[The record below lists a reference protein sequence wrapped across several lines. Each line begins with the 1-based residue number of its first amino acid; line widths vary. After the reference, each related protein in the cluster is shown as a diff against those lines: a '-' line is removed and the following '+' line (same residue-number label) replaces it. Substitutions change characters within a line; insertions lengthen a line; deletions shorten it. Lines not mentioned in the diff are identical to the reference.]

1 MAPETRRVLVLG
13 GARSGKSAHAEALG
27 AAHGGP
33 LTYIATAQALD
44 AEMRERI
51 ACHRARRGG
60 SWRTL
65 EAPVDLEAAL
75 AAAAG
80 PGRFVLVDCITLWL
94 SNLMHAHADAEAS
107 VERLCAAL
115 CDLAGTIV
123 LVSNE
128 VGLGIVPDNALARS
142 YADQAG
148 LMNQN
153 VATAAGK
160 VVLMSAGLPQ
170 ILKDRAA

>member
-60 SWRTL
+60 SWQTL

-94 SNLMHAHADAEAS
+94 SNLMLAHADAEDA
-107 VERLCAAL
+107 VECLCAAL

-128 VGLGIVPDNALARS
+128 VGLGIVPDNALARRFRDV
-142 YADQAG
+142 AGRANQRLAQACDEVVFVAAG
-148 LMNQN
+148 L
-153 VATAAGK
+153 ALT
-160 VVLMSAGLPQ
+160 
-170 ILKDRAA
+170 LKSP